1 MVKRTNKN
9 VLAKGIKI
17 MAIAMLLLV
26 LGPLALHFGFQVRNY
41 LSLIIAGII
50 CIAAI
55 ITFIYGIR
63 TLMKALFND

>member
-1 MVKRTNKN
+1 MRTNKA

-17 MAIAMLLLV
+17 MSIAILLMV
-26 LGPLALHFGFQVRNY
+26 LGPFLLHFGFQVRNY
-41 LSLIIAGII
+41 LSLTIAGIV

-55 ITFIYGIR
+55 ILFFKGIQ